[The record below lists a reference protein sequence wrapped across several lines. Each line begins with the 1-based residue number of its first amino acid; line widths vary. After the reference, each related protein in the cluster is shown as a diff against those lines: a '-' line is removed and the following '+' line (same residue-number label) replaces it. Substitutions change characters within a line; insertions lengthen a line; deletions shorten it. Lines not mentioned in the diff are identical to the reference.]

1 MGRGLMCK
9 LREKLEV
16 SWATSRCFDVKILP
30 QPHSVEVERYNLGSS
45 VLILRDLVPCPDR

>member
-1 MGRGLMCK
+1 MCK

-45 VLILRDLVPCPDR
+45 VLILRDLVPCPNR